1 MQYESSQWSQDIN
14 VVLRT
19 LESRNDGLSHSE
31 ARERF
36 LRDGKNEIT
45 MRPRA
50 TLWGILFGQLLSP
63 LIVILLFA
71 GGITLYLEE
80 WLEAAVIFI
89 AVAINV
95 ALSTYQEYGAE
106 RTIAALQSYIKN
118 RATVVRDGKEIEI
131 DASELVVG
139 DIIRMQFG
147 TKVPADVR
155 IIESS
160 DVTVDE
166 SILTGESLPVHK
178 HAGVVHATLLG
189 ERTNMMFAG
198 TYIVGGNATAL
209 VTAVGDATEFG
220 KIAASI
226 VTTTKATT
234 PVQDAVKSASW
245 YIFLV
250 ALVIVVGIFILGV
263 NRGESVVE
271 MLILSAAVAVGAVP
285 EALPITLT
293 VILSLGVARIAKRG
307 GLVSKLEAAETL
319 GSTTLILSD
328 KTGTL
333 THAELSLD
341 TVVSLKD
348 IVHQT
353 SQHEHEHHAIYE
365 KEMLARAY
373 TNIEAL
379 SLVRGKAKQ
388 ERVYTGSPFEI
399 ALLKAIHGHSISDEK
414 LQKGMSVLPF
424 NSTRKYSASY
434 TGEHTVFLGAPDILI
449 GAADAN
455 AEMRESVNRF
465 LAETSAEG
473 KRLVGIA
480 QREGKHEKPDNAEF
494 LGVFVLSDRIRDD
507 VKDAIAGIEKA
518 GVSVKVISGDM
529 PGTVQYIAR
538 KVGID
543 VGSEEIITGDKVQ
556 QLSDEELLRIL
567 PSVRIFARVTPEDKQ
582 RIGKLY
588 QQLGEVVAMTGD
600 GVNDAPA
607 LKAMNVGVALGSGTD
622 VAKSA
627 ADIILL
633 ENSFTTITDAIHE
646 GRIIKANI
654 RKVFVYLMSTSL
666 DEVFVIAGALISGLS
681 LPLTAL
687 QIIWVNLLTGTL
699 PALAFAHDTKAAS
712 GTRMHEPIFSKPI
725 QILAIGVG
733 ALSSLLMFALY
744 FVLDMYIHTPGLAQS
759 VFFLCFS
766 LYILAVSYSFVDL
779 DKNLWQYRPFTNK
792 RLNRANILG
801 FVLVFITAY
810 NTTAQ
815 SIFGLVNIPLW
826 YLSIVLVWCVLNIFI
841 IEVAKFTLKKY
852 GQLHA

>member
-1 MQYESSQWSQDIN
+1 MQLESSQWSQDVE
-14 VVLRT
+14 VVLQA
-19 LESRNDGLSHSE
+19 LGSRIDGLSHIE

-118 RATVVRDGKEIEI
+118 RATAVRDGKEIEI
-131 DASELVVG
+131 DASDLVVG
-139 DIIRMQFG
+139 DIIRIQFG

-250 ALVIVVGIFILGV
+250 ALVIVIGIFVLGV

-319 GSTTLILSD
+319 GSTTLILTD

-353 SQHEHEHHAIYE
+353 SQHEHHVVYE

-379 SLVRGKAKQ
+379 SLMRGKAKQ

-399 ALLKAIHGHSISDEK
+399 ALLKAIHAHSIPDEK

-449 GAADAN
+449 EAADAN
-455 AEMRESVNRF
+455 AEIRESVNRF
-465 LAETSAEG
+465 LAETSTEG

-507 VKDAIAGIEKA
+507 VKEAIAGIEKA
-518 GVSVKVISGDM
+518 GVNVKVISGDM
-529 PGTVQYIAR
+529 PGTVQYIAQ

-543 VGSEEIITGDKVQ
+543 VGSEEVITGDKIQ
-556 QLSDEELLRIL
+556 MLSDEELLRVL
-567 PSVRIFARVTPEDKQ
+567 PSVRVFARVTPEDKQ

-588 QQLGEVVAMTGD
+588 QQLGDVVAMTGD

-607 LKAMNVGVALGSGTD
+607 LKAMNVGVALDSGTD

-744 FVLDMYIHTPGLAQS
+744 FVLDMYIHDAGLAQS
-759 VFFLCFS
+759 VFFLCFA

-779 DKNLWQYRPFTNK
+779 DRNLWQYHPFTNK

-801 FVLVFITAY
+801 AVLVFITAY
-810 NTTAQ
+810 STTAQ
-815 SIFGLVNIPLW
+815 EIFGLVDIPLW
-826 YLSIVLVWCVLNIFI
+826 YLSIVFVWCIINVLIV
-841 IEVAKFTLKKY
+841 EVAKYALRKY
-852 GQLHA
+852 AQIKA